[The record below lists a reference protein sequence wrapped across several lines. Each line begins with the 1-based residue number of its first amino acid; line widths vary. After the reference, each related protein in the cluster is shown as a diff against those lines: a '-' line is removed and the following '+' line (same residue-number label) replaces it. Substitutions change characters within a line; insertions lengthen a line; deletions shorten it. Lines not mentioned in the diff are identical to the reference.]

1 MTESVRAQSRE
12 VHQSLVA
19 GEAVQFS
26 SLSVDDYEVDDEPPV
41 ELRET
46 GPVGDD
52 TQTQEPSSQ
61 TQSERG
67 VDTDTGHVPM
77 DVDPS
82 VQCYVECDVDLGGQL
97 LDEERSPLPR
107 SSPVRSPSQTSS
119 PLRSSSQQTSP
130 GRQEE
135 VRAETQ
141 PSGPLSP
148 PMPSPPLAPPP
159 AASPTPTFR

>member
-26 SLSVDDYEVDDEPPV
+26 GLSVDDYEDDDEAPV

-67 VDTDTGHVPM
+67 VDTDTRHVPM

-82 VQCYVECDVDLGGQL
+82 
-97 LDEERSPLPR
+97 
-107 SSPVRSPSQTSS
+107 
-119 PLRSSSQQTSP
+119 
-130 GRQEE
+130 
-135 VRAETQ
+135 A
-141 PSGPLSP
+141 
-148 PMPSPPLAPPP
+148 
-159 AASPTPTFR
+159 